1 MRIFRSIDEISE
13 QLPGAV
19 VTIGNFDG
27 VHLGHREIFR
37 RVKRDAEAFGGSSVV
52 ITFVPHPVKALGL
65 PRELRLINT
74 YAEKELLIEA
84 SGIDYLITVPF
95 TADFAAIGAEA
106 FVKEI
111 LVGRIGIRKLI
122 IGSDYA
128 FGRRREGDV
137 ALLRRLGETLGFE
150 VEVLE
155 QISGEGTV
163 YSSTAVR
170 RMVAEGDV
178 RGVVR
183 LIGRHF
189 SIGGRVIQGL
199 HRGKDLGFPTANLAT
214 EKELIPRA
222 GVYAVKVK
230 IGTVFYDGACNIGNN
245 PTFDNERESIEVFIL
260 DFDRDIYGEE
270 IRIYFID
277 RVRDERRFAGIEEL
291 KRGIADDV
299 ATCRSILADVTII
312 EYREY
317 LGGVSA

>member
-1 MRIFRSIDEISE
+1 MRIFRSIDEITE

-37 RVKRDAEAFGGSSVV
+37 RVKRDAEILGGSSVV

-84 SGIDYLITVPF
+84 SGIDCLVTVPF

-106 FVKEI
+106 FVRDI

-137 ALLRRLGETLGFE
+137 TLLRRLGETLGFE

-155 QISGEGTV
+155 QIAGEGIV
-163 YSSTAVR
+163 FSSTAVR

-189 SIGGRVIQGL
+189 SIGGTVVHGL

-214 EKELIPRA
+214 EKELIPKA

-230 IGTVFYDGACNIGNN
+230 IGTDFYDGACNIGNN

-260 DFDRDIYGEE
+260 DFDRDIYGED

-291 KRGIADDV
+291 KGAIARDV
-299 ATCRSILADVTII
+299 ASCRSLLANVAII

-317 LGGVSA
+317 LGGVTA

>member
-1 MRIFRSIDEISE
+1 MRIFRSIDEITE

-37 RVKRDAEAFGGSSVV
+37 RVKRDAEILGGSSVV

-84 SGIDYLITVPF
+84 SGIDCLVTVPF

-106 FVKEI
+106 FVRDI

-137 ALLRRLGETLGFE
+137 TLLRRLGETLGFE

-155 QISGEGTV
+155 QIAGEGIV
-163 YSSTAVR
+163 FSSTAVR

-189 SIGGRVIQGL
+189 SIGGTVVHGL
-199 HRGKDLGFPTANLAT
+199 NRGKDLGFPTANLAT
-214 EKELIPRA
+214 EKELIPKA

-230 IGTVFYDGACNIGNN
+230 IGTDFYDGACNIGNN

-260 DFDRDIYGEE
+260 DFDRDIYGED

-291 KRGIADDV
+291 KGAIARDV
-299 ATCRSILADVTII
+299 ASCRSLLANVAII

-317 LGGVSA
+317 LGGVTA